1 MAEKYMNMLKSK
13 ALEDPNMT
21 VLVLITFVTV
31 IVALVAVWNARKIKA
46 SDVNAKKRKNLGHV
60 KRSVTLLFLLI
71 LGIAGFAFYIKKNPN
86 AITERAAKLSL

>member
-13 ALEDPNMT
+13 ALADPNMT

-31 IVALVAVWNARKIKA
+31 IVALVAVWNARKIKPA
-46 SDVNAKKRKNLGHV
+46 DVAAKKRKNLGHV

-71 LGIAGFAFYIKKNPN
+71 LGIAAFAFYIKKNPS
-86 AITERAAKLSL
+86 AITDRAAKLI